1 MKANNY
7 IKNITFLCLTIFSVL
22 LSCTEKS
29 KQLTKEEV
37 KDFARKLEI
46 SVSKRESAFFD
57 NAIDRKEMMK
67 RAGLSAGKYSKEK
80 INLGTSVVNALSKNG
95 TFELIKQY
103 DKAGI
108 WHLLFRLYEN
118 DNMALNYFDFELMP
132 RNDEVKIA
140 DGYAYNVGQNLSEV
154 LKDLYH
160 QMDELEANAK
170 EDKDK
175 WLDLIPDMRKLVSQG
190 KFNEALG
197 IFQTI
202 PPDVRKIKLMQIIH
216 VIICSG
222 VDVETQQ
229 AALNEY
235 KELYPGEPNIALLEM
250 SGYLLMENYELAL
263 PALDE
268 LDKMIDKDPLLDFH
282 RSICYKMLGKYDQ
295 QKECLARL
303 IHNIPDFENGMLE
316 LIAVYL
322 KNKDYEKARPLV
334 KDFRTRSRFNQ
345 NSLSLILSSYPGFQE

>member
-108 WHLLFRLYEN
+108 WHLFVP
-118 DNMALNYFDFELMP
+118 F
-132 RNDEVKIA
+132 I
-140 DGYAYNVGQNLSEV
+140 
-154 LKDLYH
+154 
-160 QMDELEANAK
+160 
-170 EDKDK
+170 
-175 WLDLIPDMRKLVSQG
+175 
-190 KFNEALG
+190 
-197 IFQTI
+197 
-202 PPDVRKIKLMQIIH
+202 
-216 VIICSG
+216 
-222 VDVETQQ
+222 
-229 AALNEY
+229 
-235 KELYPGEPNIALLEM
+235 
-250 SGYLLMENYELAL
+250 
-263 PALDE
+263 
-268 LDKMIDKDPLLDFH
+268 
-282 RSICYKMLGKYDQ
+282 
-295 QKECLARL
+295 
-303 IHNIPDFENGMLE
+303 
-316 LIAVYL
+316 
-322 KNKDYEKARPLV
+322 
-334 KDFRTRSRFNQ
+334 
-345 NSLSLILSSYPGFQE
+345 